1 MKPRY
6 LLAGAAG
13 IALLAACQTPPADD
27 MTDETVVEE
36 TIEVET
42 VMDAEEDVEVEAA
55 VEAEMAE
62 AAETVDD
69 AMNVSDS
76 VALAAALAMQP
87 EEVQARYDARNPGAT
102 LEFFGIEPGM
112 TVVEALPGRGWYSKI
127 LLPYLGPEG
136 KLIGAHYPD
145 EMWIRILPGADEE
158 RVAGILAQLE
168 GWVETAEG
176 WAGEKGAKVYDY
188 KLTTLPED
196 KAEKADA
203 ALFIRALH
211 NLNRTEEELGT
222 YTATIAET
230 YRILKPGGVVGVVQ
244 HRASEDTPDAWAD
257 GNAGYL
263 KTSFVVDSFEAA
275 GFVLE
280 ESSEINSNPADDAG
294 EGDIVWRLAP
304 SFATTEEGTPER
316 EAIAKIGESDRM
328 TLRFRKPE

>member
-1 MKPRY
+1 MKPNL
-6 LLAGAAG
+6 LLAGVAG
-13 IALLAACQTPPADD
+13 MALLAACQTAPADD
-27 MTDETVVEE
+27 MSDNLTAEE

-69 AMNVSDS
+69 AMNVSHS

-112 TVVEALPGRGWYSKI
+112 TVVEALPGGGWYSKI

-168 GWVETAEG
+168 GWTETAEG
-176 WAGEKGAKVYDY
+176 WAGENGAKVYDY
-188 KLTTLPED
+188 KLTTLPDD

-211 NLNRTEEELGT
+211 NLYRTEAELGT
-222 YTATIAET
+222 FTATIAET

-244 HRASEDTPDAWAD
+244 HRASEDTPDVWAN

-263 KTSFVVDSFEAA
+263 KTSFVVEAFEAA
-275 GFVLE
+275 GFELE
-280 ESSEINSNPADDAG
+280 ESSEVNSNPADDAG
-294 EGDIVWRLAP
+294 PGDIVWRLSP
-304 SFATTEEGTPER
+304 SLATTEEGSAER
-316 EAIAKIGESDRM
+316 EAMAAIGESDRM

>member
-1 MKPRY
+1 MKPNL
-6 LLAGAAG
+6 LLAGVAG
-13 IALLAACQTPPADD
+13 MALLAACQTAPADD
-27 MTDETVVEE
+27 MSDNLTAEE

-69 AMNVSDS
+69 AMNVSNS

-112 TVVEALPGRGWYSKI
+112 TVVEALPGGGWYSKI

-168 GWVETAEG
+168 GWTETAEG
-176 WAGEKGAKVYDY
+176 WAGENGAKVYDY
-188 KLTTLPED
+188 KLTTLPDD

-211 NLNRTEEELGT
+211 NLYRTEAELGT
-222 YTATIAET
+222 FTATIAET

-244 HRASEDTPDAWAD
+244 HRASEDTPDEWAD

-263 KTSFVVDSFEAA
+263 KTSIVVDAFEAA
-275 GFVLE
+275 GFELE
-280 ESSEINSNPADDAG
+280 ESSEVNSNPADDAG
-294 EGDIVWRLAP
+294 PGDIVWRLSP
-304 SFATTEEGTPER
+304 SLATTEEGSAER
-316 EAIAKIGESDRM
+316 EAMAAIGESDRM
-328 TLRFRKPE
+328 TLRFRKPK

>member
-244 HRASEDTPDAWAD
+244 HRAPEDADDAWAD
-257 GNAGYL
+257 GSNGYL
-263 KTSFVVDSFEAA
+263 KQSFVVARFEAA
-275 GFVLE
+275 GFELVG
-280 ESSEINSNPADDAG
+280 ESAVNRNPADQPGPADY
-294 EGDIVWRLAP
+294 VWRLPPTLHLNADN
-304 SFATTEEGTPER
+304 
-316 EAIAKIGESDRM
+316 EAKRADYVAIGESDRM
-328 TLRFRKPE
+328 TLLFRKR